1 MGALI
6 GLLFGVGLVLVWDV
20 WGRPRGRRDRT
31 GRHEQIGGAE
41 RNARWVKAAASA
53 IGCALIALIATQL
66 PFVALL
72 AGAAGAMLPRIFR
85 IRSQTKLTADRQ
97 SAWPDVV
104 DGLTSAVRAGMSLP
118 EAVCAVAYRGPA
130 CLRLPFAQFA
140 IDYRATGHFSQS
152 LANLTDTL
160 ADPVADRISEALLA
174 ARDVGGTDLGRML
187 RTLSEFL
194 RQDLRLR
201 GEAEA
206 RRSWTVNGARLA
218 VAAPWIVL
226 VLLSTRPD
234 AAAAYRTAAGMM
246 LLGFAAAV
254 TALAYMLMSRIG
266 RLPQEQRV
274 RV

>member
-6 GLLFGVGLVLVWDV
+6 GLLFGVGLILLWDI
-20 WGRPRGRRDRT
+20 WSRPNGRL
-31 GRHEQIGGAE
+31 GGAD
-41 RNARWVKAAASA
+41 RHRVPGGTQRSAQRVKAAASA

-72 AGAAGAMLPRIFR
+72 AGIAGAMLPRVFR
-85 IRSQTKLTADRQ
+85 MRSESKLRAERQ
-97 SAWPDVV
+97 AAWPDVV

-130 CLRLPFAQFA
+130 CLRVPFAQFA
-140 IDYRATGHFSQS
+140 IDYRASGHFSQS

-226 VLLSTRPD
+226 VLLSTRSD
-234 AAAAYRTAAGMM
+234 AAAAYRTATGMTI
-246 LLGFAAAV
+246 LGVAAAV
-254 TALAYMLMSRIG
+254 TALAYLLMSRIG

-274 RV
+274 RA

>member
-6 GLLFGVGLVLVWDV
+6 GLVFGVGLVLLWDV
-20 WGRPRGRRDRT
+20 WGRPDARRDRSVAHERT
-31 GRHEQIGGAE
+31 GGVE
-41 RNARWVKAAASA
+41 RNQQRVKAVASA
-53 IGCALIALIATQL
+53 IGCALVALIATQL
-66 PFVALL
+66 PFAALL
-72 AGAAGAMLPRIFR
+72 GGAAGAMLPRMFR
-85 IRSQTKLTADRQ
+85 IRSQAKLTAKRQ
-97 SAWPDVV
+97 AAWPDVV

-130 CLRLPFAQFA
+130 CLRVPFAQFA
-140 IDYRATGHFSQS
+140 IDYRATGHFHQS
-152 LANLTDTL
+152 LTNLTDTL

-218 VAAPWIVL
+218 MAAPWIVL
-226 VLLSTRPD
+226 ILLSTRPD
-234 AAAAYRTAAGMM
+234 AAAAYRSATGMM
-246 LLGFAAAV
+246 ILAIAAV
-254 TALAYMLMSRIG
+254 VTAVAYLLMSRIG

-274 RV
+274 RA